1 MRTLRPEV
9 LFSVFR
15 IRQCGGYFIDRISSA
30 NGVWPEGFP
39 SVKEPVMFLVCFVS
53 FRRGLVLFNDFL
65 TLLFYLFYLILAF
78 DRFLHRG

>member
-15 IRQCGGYFIDRISSA
+15 IRQCGYFIRIWSSA
-30 NGVWPEGFP
+30 IGVWPEGFP

-53 FRRGLVLFNDFL
+53 FRQGLVLFNDFL
-65 TLLFYLFYLILAF
+65 TLLFYLFYVTLEF